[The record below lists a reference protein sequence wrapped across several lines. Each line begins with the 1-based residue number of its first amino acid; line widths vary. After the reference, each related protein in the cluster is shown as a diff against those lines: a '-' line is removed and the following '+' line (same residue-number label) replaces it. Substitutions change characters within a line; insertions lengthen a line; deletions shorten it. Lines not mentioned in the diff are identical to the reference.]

1 MDTPAS
7 RTPGRNGASALV
19 YAMPMTKTLLLI
31 VAVLAVILLIA
42 FGTRRILPYAEYT
55 TAPGAMASDSG
66 AAGSGAD
73 APSGEPAGRGTTMPM
88 APAPA
93 PTTDADAPAP
103 SGSTRGAGG
112 QTAAPPPPS
121 SPVGGEQ
128 PDAGDAARHAPD
140 PATILER
147 ASAAYSDVRSL
158 QADFT
163 MAMTNPLLRRTTNSR
178 GTLYQQRPDRIALRF
193 SEPDGDVIVGD
204 GRYFWIY
211 YPSVDAQQVIR
222 MPASQGAAGGVDLQ
236 AQFLGNPVERFDA
249 TLHGTERVSGRD
261 AYALTL
267 VPRGPAGYEQ
277 LRVWLDTEDYLARRF
292 EITEETGT
300 VRRFDLTGLRIN
312 GSIAQD
318 IFRFSPPA
326 DARVVERG

>member
-7 RTPGRNGASALV
+7 RIRGRNGASALV
-19 YAMPMTKTLLLI
+19 YAMSMTKTLLLI

-55 TAPGAMASDSG
+55 TAPGAVAADSG
-66 AAGSGAD
+66 GGSVADTPSSLPAERGA
-73 APSGEPAGRGTTMPM
+73 TMPM
-88 APAPA
+88 APGST
-93 PTTDADAPAP
+93 PTRDAATP
-103 SGSTRGAGG
+103 SGSTRAAGS
-112 QTAAPPPPS
+112 QTATPPPAAPA
-121 SPVGGEQ
+121 GGEQ
-128 PDAGDAARHAPD
+128 PDAAGRVPD
-140 PATILER
+140 PETILER

-178 GTLYQQRPDRIALRF
+178 GTLFQQRPDRIALRF

-267 VPRGPAGYEQ
+267 VPRGPAGYER
-277 LRVWLDTEDYLARRF
+277 LRVWLDTDDYLARRF

-312 GSIAQD
+312 GSIAPD